1 RRIHLGRRDVRGNL
15 AGRTRTRAV
24 EEGSGRG
31 AVRGGTRGRF
41 RRRRSVLRN
50 SRQAEAPARAPIMTS
65 RFRVTKGARRSLQ
78 EIHTYYRDQGGQ
90 HLADRILSELY
101 DAMVKLAEQPTLGHY
116 RPDLTDSPFRFF

>member
-1 RRIHLGRRDVRGNL
+1 
-15 AGRTRTRAV
+15 
-24 EEGSGRG
+24 
-31 AVRGGTRGRF
+31 
-41 RRRRSVLRN
+41 
-50 SRQAEAPARAPIMTS
+50 MTS

-116 RPDLTDSPFRFF
+116 RPDLTDSPFRFFRVRNHLIIYNAELKPLRIMQVYHAARDIAGLLRDR